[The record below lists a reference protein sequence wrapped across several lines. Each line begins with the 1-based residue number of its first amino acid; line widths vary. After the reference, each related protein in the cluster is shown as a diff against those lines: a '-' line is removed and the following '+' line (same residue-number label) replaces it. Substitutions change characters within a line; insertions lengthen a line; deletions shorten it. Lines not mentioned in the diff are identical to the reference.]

1 MTRRKEL
8 LTNRQREDIQVAA
21 IHEAV
26 HAAFFNREPINLRE
40 VRERLDPILKTQA
53 IREIMKLDLSD
64 KGDDDDTA
72 YN

>member
-1 MTRRKEL
+1 MPRKKPE
-8 LTNRQREDIQVAA
+8 LTNRQREDLQVAA

-26 HAAFFNREPINLRE
+26 HAAFFNREPINVRE
-40 VRERLDPILKTQA
+40 VRERLDPVLKTQA

-64 KGDDDDTA
+64 RGDGDDTA

>member
-8 LTNRQREDIQVAA
+8 LTNRQREDIQAA
-21 IHEAV
+21 AVHEAV

-40 VRERLDPILKTQA
+40 VRNRLDPILKTQA
-53 IREIMKLDLSD
+53 IREIMKLDLSE

>member
-1 MTRRKEL
+1 MPRKKPE

-40 VRERLDPILKTQA
+40 VRDRLDPILKTQA
-53 IREIMKLDLSD
+53 IREIMKLDLSEKEED
-64 KGDDDDTA
+64 HG
-72 YN
+72 

>member
-1 MTRRKEL
+1 MSRRKDI
-8 LTNRQREDIQVAA
+8 LTNRQREDIQAA
-21 IHEAV
+21 MAHEAV
-26 HAAFFNREPINLRE
+26 HAAFFNRQPINLRE
-40 VRERLDPILKTQA
+40 VRNRLDPILKTQA